1 MTNPTEILSKA
12 KAIYEGSWPDPV
24 EAIAE
29 ALMEERATGAALLE
43 SAKLLVDFAE
53 NAPSQDYGEDRVLSW
68 ISIVTTNAKAAI
80 AKAERNTA

>member
-1 MTNPTEILSKA
+1 MTIPTEILSKA
-12 KAIYEGSWPDPV
+12 REIYEGSWPDPV
-24 EAIAE
+24 TAFAE
-29 ALMEERATGAALLE
+29 ALMEERATVAALLE